1 MDINAIQTLDKAVE
15 KFIRKGDMGP
25 RREAA
30 RAITDFFTLNAD
42 YAFPMFEIVKK
53 AVAIYDINHGN
64 AEGRGVNRESVM
76 QVCQEMLHGRGDNK
90 FLRVH
95 KSCDIAVQGIYELNY

>member
-1 MDINAIQTLDKAVE
+1 MDINATETLDKAVE

-76 QVCQEMLHGRGDNK
+76 QVPRDVTVAATTSFCGFTVRRHRSSGHL
-90 FLRVH
+90 
-95 KSCDIAVQGIYELNY
+95 